1 MMLNSGAS
9 VMASHGNTDMTW
21 WSNASDA
28 AKWIGASCSNNM
40 FGHRCIVIRPVLM
53 VYGEAQMVML
63 KIVEVGLKE
72 PGNFPCH
79 MN

>member
-1 MMLNSGAS
+1 MMLNSRAS

-28 AKWIGASCSNNM
+28 AKWIGASCSNNT
-40 FGHRCIVIRPVLM
+40 FGHRCIVIWPVLM
-53 VYGEAQMVML
+53 VYNEAQMVML